1 MTDNEFI
8 TRDLDGT
15 LHVDMTDGVT
25 PEKVNALIGALDAQ
39 AVENAVRETE
49 EERPLSVKDLTEI
62 YCRLENEF
70 HYLIKPQL
78 DKLRDIKQRLVAAA
92 GIGHMFQGPDG
103 VVYQIAEKRGQW
115 VDFTPFEITRTR
127 RPGESK
133 GSLSLTAA
141 RDAGF
146 EVEGK

>member
-1 MTDNEFI
+1 MSDNEFI
-8 TRDLDGT
+8 KRDEHGT

-25 PEKVNALIGALDAQ
+25 MEKIV
-39 AVENAVRETE
+39 AVVEAANGKVAENAGPETD
-49 EERPLSVKDLTEI
+49 EERTLSVEDLTEI
-62 YCRLENEF
+62 YCRLESEF

-78 DKLRDIKQRLVAAA
+78 DKLRDIKHRLVAAA